1 MATAQHRFDAAEAGR
16 RDELAGQ
23 DRECGGAQVEMD
35 QAAATLERSPMLRNL
50 DPRVIGLW
58 RLGWLIRTFV
68 FTALAVVA
76 LRLTGL
82 PLPPFLTAGAVFA
95 TGITLT
101 VLWPPLQYRHWGFQV
116 RESDVFLR
124 HGVLWQTTSVVPH
137 GRIQHVDTQ
146 QGPIER
152 SIGLASVVMFTA
164 GTVGASLSIPGLV
177 QEDAESLRE
186 RLAQLSGSDDAV

>member
-1 MATAQHRFDAAEAGR
+1 MASARHRFDVGR
-16 RDELAGQ
+16 GLAGSV
-23 DRECGGAQVEMD
+23 GALRHGPTEEEHKVEGEE
-35 QAAATLERSPMLRNL
+35 AAVATEHSMMRNL

-68 FTALAVVA
+68 FTILVVFA
-76 LRLTGL
+76 LRLTDL
-82 PLPPFLTAGAVFA
+82 PLPPFLTVAVVFA
-95 TGITLT
+95 SGIVLTL
-101 VLWPPLQYRHWGFQV
+101 LWPPVRYRHWGFQV
-116 RESDVFLR
+116 RDSDVFLR
-124 HGVLWQTTSVVPH
+124 HGVLWRTTSVVPH

-152 SIGLASVVMFTA
+152 SMGLASVVMFTA